1 MDDQNFMEA
10 FKAKDIFSF
19 INYHIKDLVNVRN
32 KLDEKML
39 NQLEKFWDKYSY
51 ENYLNRDEY
60 KALRIAK
67 VQVVNAE
74 KGLNNKFVKET
85 ITGGIGYDEPAPP
98 DIHALLGINDE
109 NSWEF
114 EYYQIHVNKFMF
126 YDHIARTSY
135 ALEKNIKI

>member
-1 MDDQNFMEA
+1 MDDQNFMEN
-10 FKAKDIFSF
+10 FKAKDIYSF
-19 INYHIKDLVNVRN
+19 IDYHIKDLVNVRN

-85 ITGGIGYDEPAPP
+85 ITGELDTTNRPP
-98 DIHALLGINDE
+98 DIHACCQVNDE
-109 NSWEF
+109 NSWGIWIL
-114 EYYQIHVNKFMF
+114 QIHVNKFMF

-135 ALEKNIKI
+135 ALEKKKI